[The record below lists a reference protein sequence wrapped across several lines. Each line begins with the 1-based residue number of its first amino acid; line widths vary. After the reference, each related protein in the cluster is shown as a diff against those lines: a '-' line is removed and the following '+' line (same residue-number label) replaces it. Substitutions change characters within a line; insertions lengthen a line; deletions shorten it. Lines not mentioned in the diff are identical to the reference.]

1 MALTQVKTAG
11 LADDAVTSAKIA
23 DDTVAEA
30 NMANDAIGLAEIK
43 AGTDGQILTFD
54 ASGNPAFV
62 GPGTDGQVLTSTG
75 AGSPP
80 AFEAASGGISD
91 VVSDTSPQLGGNLDT
106 NSFEISLDDNHK
118 VNFGDSNDLQV
129 YHNTNA
135 YMVNSTGDFYAIVAD
150 GEEFYVCGADTH
162 TMIKAKDGEG
172 VELYYN
178 NVKKVETTSTGFLF
192 DGTGGDTYWLDNS
205 DSNGLKW
212 RYTDNVKGCYGTG
225 DDLQIYHDGSNSYI
239 KEAGTGDLLITTDGG
254 AIQLQKGDTEVLA
267 NFGIDGSSSLFYDN
281 LKTLETIANGIKLIA
296 GEDGQAT
303 LELWADE
310 GDDNPDKWRWTV
322 LNHAGGCNL
331 QSYEDG
337 AWENRLAVGCE
348 DNGAVTCCFVT
359 ANDISDGGISFG
371 NANIGT
377 KFYAVSDTTNS
388 IQMFYNGNGVVG
400 TIKTVGSATQFNTSS
415 DYRLK
420 ENEVPLENAITK
432 LKGLKPYTFN
442 FKNKPS
448 EKVDGFYA
456 HEAAEVVPV
465 AVTGTKDEMA
475 PTYYKQGD
483 TIPSDKKVGDWTGQ
497 YSDTEINPQG
507 VDYGKFTPLLT
518 KALQE
523 AIAKIETLE
532 TKVAALEAG

>member
-1 MALTQVKTAG
+1 MALTQVKTLGIADDAVTG
-11 LADDAVTSAKIA
+11 AKIADDAINSEHYVDGSIDNAHVADDQINSEHYAAASIDHEHLADDAVDGDIIA
-23 DDTVAEA
+23 DNAV
-30 NMANDAIGLAEIK
+30 GLAHM
-43 AGTDGQILTFD
+43 AGGTDGVIITYD
-54 ASGNPAFV
+54 ASGNPVHV
-62 GPGTDGQVLTSTG
+62 GPGNDGQVLTSTG

-80 AFEAASGGISD
+80 AFEDATGGIASL
-91 VVSDTSPQLGGNLDT
+91 VADTSPQLGGDLDT

-118 VNFGDSNDLQV
+118 VKFGDGTDLSI
-129 YHNTNA
+129 YHSS
-135 YMVNSTGDFYAIVAD
+135 STGDSYIEGA
-150 GEEFYVCGADTH
+150 GADIVIRTTTGH
-162 TMIKAKDGEG
+162 F
-172 VELYYN
+172 VELKTN
-178 NVKKVETTSTGFLF
+178 DETAVKCNANSSVEIFHDNAKV
-192 DGTGGDTYWLDNS
+192 
-205 DSNGLKW
+205 
-212 RYTDNVKGCYGTG
+212 
-225 DDLQIYHDGSNSYI
+225 I
-239 KEAGTGDLLITTDGG
+239 
-254 AIQLQKGDTEVLA
+254 
-267 NFGIDGSSSLFYDN
+267 
-281 LKTLETIANGIKLIA
+281 ETIPNGMKLLA

-310 GDDNPDKWRWTV
+310 GDDNNDKWRWTV

-337 AWENRLAVGCE
+337 TWENRLAVGSE
-348 DNGAVTCCFVT
+348 DNGAVSCCFVT

-388 IQMFYNGNGVVG
+388 IQMFYNSNGVVG

-456 HEAAEVVPV
+456 HEAQSVVPI

-475 PTYYKQGD
+475 PTYYKEGD
-483 TIPSDKKVGDWTGQ
+483 TIPSGKKVGDWTGQ